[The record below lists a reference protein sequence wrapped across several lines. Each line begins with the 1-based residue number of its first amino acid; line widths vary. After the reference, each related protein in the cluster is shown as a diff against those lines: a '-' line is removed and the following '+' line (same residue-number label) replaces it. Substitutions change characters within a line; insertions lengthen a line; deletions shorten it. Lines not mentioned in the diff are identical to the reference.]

1 MPISSGV
8 YFFLNKRRELL
19 YIGKAK
25 SLAERV
31 SSYFRVV
38 NREQLLPRTR
48 ILVSQVKEI
57 FYLPVASEVDALLLE
72 ANFIRKFAPKY
83 NVSLKDGKNYPLIE
97 ITVKEAVPMVKIV
110 RREENPRALYF
121 GPYPTGSD
129 IRSLLRFLRRLFPFI
144 SEYHYSQKT
153 CLRSHLGLCPCPRV
167 FNDNKARQNY
177 RQDIN
182 NLMDFLSGRRE
193 TVQKR
198 LRQEMNLAAKDQ
210 LFEEAE
216 KIKWKLSQINF
227 LTSEVHSP
235 WDYESNPN
243 LLADSRER
251 EIKGICEV
259 IPGVKYIPDFRLE
272 CYDIAHLSGKLTT
285 GSMVVSVNGELENRL
300 YRHFRMKVN
309 NADDFAAI
317 TEVLQRRLGH
327 PEWPFPDL
335 IIIDGGAGQV
345 TTAVKAVRAS
355 NLNIPVIGL
364 AKRAEEIFRQDG
376 QIVRLDRKDPAL
388 KQIQRLRDEAHRF
401 SRRYHFLLRK
411 RSMLK

>member
-1 MPISSGV
+1 M
-8 YFFLNKRRELL
+8 
-19 YIGKAK
+19 
-25 SLAERV
+25 
-31 SSYFRVV
+31 
-38 NREQLLPRTR
+38 
-48 ILVSQVKEI
+48 
-57 FYLPVASEVDALLLE
+57 ASEVDALLLE